1 VVRWKKERKTSK
13 PKLVHGPDSKSLAES
28 HYRMLRQAAEI
39 AKIRV
44 ARAKLKDVAIP
55 DDSEDN

>member
-1 VVRWKKERKTSK
+1 VVPWKKERKTSK
-13 PKLVHGPDSKSLAES
+13 PKLVHGPDSKSPS

-44 ARAKLKDVAIP
+44 ARANLKDVAIP